1 MDVRKRIRTAL
12 IGAALLC
19 VSATLAGCATP
30 ATHQTAVPSVSRV
43 APIVADL
50 SALDGQTI
58 TLPKS
63 TVLDITVPAG
73 ESVGWKANFGTQ
85 GIGLFQPGSERGGV
99 VTNPGIVPLRTGT
112 TTVTMTR
119 PAAGHTT
126 TFTLKV
132 VAAQ

>member
-1 MDVRKRIRTAL
+1 MRSAL
-12 IGAALLC
+12 IGGVLLC
-19 VSATLAGCATP
+19 VSATLAGCSTP
-30 ATHQTAVPSVSRV
+30 ATHQTPVSTASRV
-43 APIVADL
+43 APIVEDL

-73 ESVGWKANFGTQ
+73 ESVGWTATFGTH
-85 GIGLFQPGSERGGV
+85 GIGLFQPGSERGGLA
-99 VTNPGIVPLRTGT
+99 TNPGIVPLRTGT

-119 PAAGHTT
+119 PAANRTT

-132 VAAQ
+132 VAAE